1 MVDRTEMTERH
12 GAILAELAALGLGLA
27 RHLNESAFAAE
38 APEDKASL
46 TLAFHRA
53 SRSVRQTLALEARLQ
68 RDAQRQALEDRAEV
82 RQDAERRV
90 AKRRARVRATLERL
104 IWTEHEDAEAEVLV
118 DNLEMLLDEEELSD
132 GFTAD
137 PLDAHI
143 ARICEALGLKNPPLQ
158 GEVSPQATEGV
169 EAHSPPPNRAASPPP
184 QSRRDS
190 SPSGGASG
198 GADHPWR
205 SSS

>member
-27 RHLNESAFAAE
+27 RHLNERAFAAE

-90 AKRRARVRATLERL
+90 AKRRARVRAAMERL

-118 DNLEMLLDEEELSD
+118 DDLEMLLDEDELSD

-137 PLDAHI
+137 PVEAHI
-143 ARICEALGLKNPPLQ
+143 ARICEALGLKDPPLQ
-158 GEVSPQATEGV
+158 GELSPQATEGV
-169 EAHSPPPNRAASPPP
+169 EAHSAPDRPASQPA

-190 SPSGGASG
+190 FPSGGASG